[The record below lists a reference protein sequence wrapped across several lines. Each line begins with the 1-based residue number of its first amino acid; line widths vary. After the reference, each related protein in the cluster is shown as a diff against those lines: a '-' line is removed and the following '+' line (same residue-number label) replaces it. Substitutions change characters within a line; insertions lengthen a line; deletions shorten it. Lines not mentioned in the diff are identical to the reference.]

1 MVVSFTSQR
10 QKTQISTAFV
20 SLPPPLCLV
29 NPRHSLCGSQMRQT
43 RKNIFGLSML
53 DLFLFLSIFSAED
66 QSRWN
71 VPNNPPKG
79 MCDPARCWRLL
90 RLVRCFLMEIRC
102 RHFMYIHVCLFFL
115 SMRAVVTER
124 CVKCYFFGFAI
135 LPPPA
140 PRIFQFP
147 LVHEHCIKANC
158 AASQSD
164 GP

>member
-1 MVVSFTSQR
+1 MVVFFASQS
-10 QKTQISTAFV
+10 QKAPIFTAFV
-20 SLPPPLCLV
+20 PLPPLCLV

-90 RLVRCFLMEIRC
+90 CLVRHFLTEIRC
-102 RHFMYIHVCLFFL
+102 RRFTHMYVCFSSAQEL
-115 SMRAVVTER
+115 SLLKDVWSVPSLA
-124 CVKCYFFGFAI
+124 
-135 LPPPA
+135 LQPPTPW
-140 PRIFQFP
+140 IFQFP
-147 LVHEHCIKANC
+147 LVHKHCVRANC